1 MTSADLLVQDEI
13 LSALFAYYNFSK
25 RKYQAAIVGTL
36 DLKELIEAVEQE
48 RAIVRLNVIKLVKRG
63 FVENVNGNGDYR
75 ITTNGIDAFREKIIR
90 YEQADLKN
98 TEDLNN
104 ASLRAS
110 NATEKLA
117 LNQIDFN
124 DKTKDYNRKIRNLTR
139 ATVAFVLLQFAIAVY
154 QVYLST
160 TINDTSYRQLQLDS
174 LQGLQPQQMIIVGL
188 PMDLQERQKTLK
200 GNDTVY
206 VKILPPKKKR

>member
-1 MTSADLLVQDEI
+1 
-13 LSALFAYYNFSK
+13 
-25 RKYQAAIVGTL
+25 
-36 DLKELIEAVEQE
+36 
-48 RAIVRLNVIKLVKRG
+48 
-63 FVENVNGNGDYR
+63 VENVNGNGDYR
-75 ITTNGIDAFREKIIR
+75 ITTNGIDVFREKIIR
-90 YEQADLKN
+90 YEQAALKN

-124 DKTKDYNRKIRNLTR
+124 DKTKDYNRNIRNLTR

-154 QVYLST
+154 QVCLST

-188 PMDLQERQKTLK
+188 RTDLQER
-200 GNDTVY
+200 
-206 VKILPPKKKR
+206 